1 MKLKLKNTVDYVNIT
16 NLISSP
22 IFMQSPPTKPDIKTN
37 TSTIPATLQALSS
50 HYTSSVFMKGN
61 HHK

>member
-1 MKLKLKNTVDYVNIT
+1 MNLKIKNTVDYVNIT

-50 HYTSSVFMKGN
+50 PLYLLRLYEKKPS
-61 HHK
+61 